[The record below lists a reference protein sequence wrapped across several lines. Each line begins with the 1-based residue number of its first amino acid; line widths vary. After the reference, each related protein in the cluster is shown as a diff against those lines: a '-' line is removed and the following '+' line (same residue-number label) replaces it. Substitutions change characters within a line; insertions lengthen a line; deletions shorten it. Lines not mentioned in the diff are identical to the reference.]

1 VTAELG
7 TLGWLLL
14 VVSFG
19 AIVPIVP
26 TGAAVSG
33 AAALAM
39 SDNPVTIVFVVV
51 VGALGA
57 YLGDLVMYAACRAGG
72 EPLARRLRWL
82 RDEEHLAAVKERL
95 HKSQIPVLLVSRLL
109 PGGRVPV
116 LLAAAFLGLS
126 WRTFVVANAPACAL
140 WSVVYAGIGVAGGSI
155 FPQPWEGVVAAI
167 ILVLLVSQTVSFI
180 NKRRAARAPAPAA
193 DSGSASESGS
203 ASGSGSASDSG
214 SASASDSASA
224 GETA

>member
-1 VTAELG
+1 MIGELQA
-7 TLGWLLL
+7 LGWLFL

-39 SDNPVTIVFVVV
+39 HNNPLTIALVIAA
-51 VGALGA
+51 GAAGA
-57 YLGDLVMYAACRAGG
+57 YVGDLVMYAMCRAGG
-72 EPLARRLRWL
+72 EQLARRLRWL
-82 RDEEHLAAVKERL
+82 RDEERLATVKERL
-95 HKSQIPVLLVSRLL
+95 SRSQIPVLLVSRLL

-126 WRTFVVANAPACAL
+126 WRTFVVANAPACTL

-155 FPQPWEGVVAAI
+155 FPEPWEGVVAAI
-167 ILVLLVSQTVSFI
+167 ILVLIIGQSVSLI
-180 NKRRAARAPAPAA
+180 NKRREARAVGA
-193 DSGSASESGS
+193 DENPSTSG
-203 ASGSGSASDSG
+203 
-214 SASASDSASA
+214 
-224 GETA
+224 TA